1 MVLDWTK
8 KDFPVLNLSFWP
20 MFKINLNQQK
30 NEASV
35 MYTFWTMPILM
46 FSPVSTFGDQSLV
59 ISLLPYQ
66 ISGIYWIILLS
77 TNAFIHQSSCLLFI
91 SIFLTKFPLE
101 ISMKCNITHP
111 IHATFYNW
119 FSKVARFEN
128 PGVLVLFGGH
138 NLPSL
143 VEIGL
148 TDLSEF
154 GGAMASPAPPGTT
167 GLEVGIVPTS
177 H

>member
-30 NEASV
+30 DEASV

-111 IHATFYNW
+111 IHATLRT
-119 FSKVARFEN
+119 V
-128 PGVLVLFGGH
+128 PGY
-138 NLPSL
+138 
-143 VEIGL
+143 
-148 TDLSEF
+148 
-154 GGAMASPAPPGTT
+154 PGIYFLRQHVYMNCITIESGVISST
-167 GLEVGIVPTS
+167 GEKNHSIA
-177 H
+177 